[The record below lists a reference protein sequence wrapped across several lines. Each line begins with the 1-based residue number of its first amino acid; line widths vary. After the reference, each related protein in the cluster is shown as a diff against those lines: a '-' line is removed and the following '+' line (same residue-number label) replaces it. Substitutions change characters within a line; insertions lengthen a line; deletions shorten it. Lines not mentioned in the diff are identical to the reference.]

1 MMSHQQGEIMA
12 KPAFEIADD
21 KTFDENAKALGQ
33 RLAELDGEL
42 GPALEKHLQELSTG
56 TIDKTKVW
64 DDLLAAVEEQK
75 A

>member
-1 MMSHQQGEIMA
+1 MA
-12 KPAFEIADD
+12 KPTFEIADN
-21 KTFDENAKALGQ
+21 KTFDENMKALGQ

-42 GPALEKHLQELSTG
+42 GPALEKHLQGLATA